1 LARRASSDFEAL
13 AREYSD
19 GPTKVRGGDLG
30 FFREGEMAQEFFNFT
45 NKNKVGKVGLV
56 ETEFGFHIIKVTDK
70 DDLALI
76 ADVVLAAVPSD
87 KTSNEVFRS
96 ATQFEMDSNETGDFI
111 AIAEK
116 SKYDVRPVKQITSLE
131 ENLPGLFQQRNIVRW
146 TFEEDTKVGDIR
158 RFSVSSGG
166 YVVVQLT
173 AKVKEGLAS
182 IDEVGSQVRK
192 KLANKKKAELIK
204 QQYKD
209 KVTLEAIASEEE
221 LTIETASAI
230 NQRNPSIVG
239 AGNEPYVVGVAF
251 ALEEG
256 ATSNLIAGDKGVYKV
271 LLVKKNIAEDLEDYT
286 EYTEQMMLNLSS
298 KISESIFQAL
308 ESVATID
315 DNRALYY

>member
-1 LARRASSDFEAL
+1 
-13 AREYSD
+13 
-19 GPTKVRGGDLG
+19 
-30 FFREGEMAQEFFNFT
+30 M
-45 NKNKVGKVGLV
+45 V

-76 ADVVLAAVPSD
+76 ADVVEAAVPSD

-96 ATQFEMDSNETGDFI
+96 ATQFEMDSNESKDFI
-111 AIAEK
+111 IVAENN
-116 SKYDVRPVKQITSLE
+116 KYDVRPVKQITSLE

-146 TFEEDTKVGDIR
+146 AFDDDTKVWDIK
-158 RFSVSSGG
+158 RFSIASGG

-182 IDEVGSQVRK
+182 IDEVGNQVRK
-192 KLANKKKAELIK
+192 TLTNNKKAALIK
-204 QQYKD
+204 KQYQD
-209 KVTLEAIASEEE
+209 KATLEALAADES

-251 ALEEG
+251 AMEEG
-256 ATSNLIAGDKGVYKV
+256 ATSNLIEGEEGVYKV
-271 LLVKKNIAEDLEDYT
+271 LLVKKNIAQDLDNYN
-286 EYTEQMMLNLSS
+286 EYTEQMMTSLSS
-298 KISESIFQAL
+298 RILENVFQAL
-308 ESVATID
+308 KSIATID

>member
-1 LARRASSDFEAL
+1 
-13 AREYSD
+13 
-19 GPTKVRGGDLG
+19 
-30 FFREGEMAQEFFNFT
+30 M
-45 NKNKVGKVGLV
+45 
-56 ETEFGFHIIKVTDK
+56 
-70 DDLALI
+70 
-76 ADVVLAAVPSD
+76 
-87 KTSNEVFRS
+87 
-96 ATQFEMDSNETGDFI
+96 
-111 AIAEK
+111 
-116 SKYDVRPVKQITSLE
+116 
-131 ENLPGLFQQRNIVRW
+131 
-146 TFEEDTKVGDIR
+146 
-158 RFSVSSGG
+158 
-166 YVVVQLT
+166 VQLT

>member
-1 LARRASSDFEAL
+1 
-13 AREYSD
+13 
-19 GPTKVRGGDLG
+19 
-30 FFREGEMAQEFFNFT
+30 M
-45 NKNKVGKVGLV
+45 
-56 ETEFGFHIIKVTDK
+56 
-70 DDLALI
+70 
-76 ADVVLAAVPSD
+76 
-87 KTSNEVFRS
+87 
-96 ATQFEMDSNETGDFI
+96 
-111 AIAEK
+111 
-116 SKYDVRPVKQITSLE
+116 
-131 ENLPGLFQQRNIVRW
+131 
-146 TFEEDTKVGDIR
+146 
-158 RFSVSSGG
+158 
-166 YVVVQLT
+166 VQLT

-256 ATSNLIAGDKGVYKV
+256 TTSNLIAGDKGVYKV